1 MTQATPSAAPPKK
14 RSLFKR
20 PAWQDS
26 PKDDDADIFSHS
38 NEFADIIADEARR
51 RAEEKKQEETRRTR
65 KHSQPRDS
73 KRRRTSNPDD
83 KKATASSTLKT
94 SPKRNK
100 TPLSPLPVQSPPA
113 SLAARY
119 DSLATSNSSAVSLPH
134 KDSLVIELGDSE
146 DDSHNVHKSP
156 APVAASHT
164 QNVAVR
170 RSKPSPVVILDDD
183 DEDEAEDEED
193 SMFAALRARARARIA
208 AKAAASS
215 AQGSDAPKAPITQ
228 LLITSRI
235 PNTNPLMV
243 KIRVD
248 TFIEKPRKAWC
259 AKQGL
264 SQRDTDNVFFTWK
277 GTRIYDSTSITRL
290 GITVDENGHVTIE
303 GDTNIYD
310 DVNLPKIHVE
320 AWTNELYKEYK
331 KEEAAAAAA
340 KMLAAEAPVVVEER
354 TPTPEPTPV
363 STKLRVILR
372 AKGRA
377 DFGLTVNPVC
387 TDVFKASQITCT
399 NKSYST
405 LQLPILQA
413 HTNPKLVLTKANQ
426 SHSCLTATDLCPWT
440 PWPTTRWRTGME
452 LKSCSSEH
460 VPTFFFTAVVVC
472 SVLASSF
479 F

>member
-1 MTQATPSAAPPKK
+1 MTQATQSAAPPKK

-51 RAEEKKQEETRRTR
+51 RAEEKKQDETRRAR

-73 KRRRTSNPDD
+73 KRRRTSDQDD
-83 KKATASSTLKT
+83 KKATASSTLKA
-94 SPKRNK
+94 SPGRSK

-119 DSLATSNSSAVSLPH
+119 DSLATSNSSATSLPH
-134 KDSLVIELGDSE
+134 KDSLVIELDDSG
-146 DDSHNVHKSP
+146 DDSHNVPKPP
-156 APVAASHT
+156 APAAVGHT
-164 QNVAVR
+164 QDVTVR
-170 RSKPSPVVILDDD
+170 QSRPSPVVILDDDDD

-215 AQGSDAPKAPITQ
+215 AQGSDTRKAPITQ

-248 TFIEKPRKAWC
+248 TYVEKPRKAWC

-264 SQRDTDNVFFTWK
+264 SQKDADNVFFTWK

-290 GITVDENGHVTIE
+290 GITVDDSGNVTIE

-320 AWTNELYKEYK
+320 AWTSELYKEYK
-331 KEEAAAAAA
+331 REEAAAAAA
-340 KMLAAEAPVVVEER
+340 RILAAEAPVVVEE

-377 DFGLTVNPVC
+377 DFGLTVNPHTTIAHIASAYKSQTGIDKNQPITLMFDGDRLMPLDTVA
-387 TDVFKASQITCT
+387 DYEMEDKDGIEVLFK
-399 NKSYST
+399 
-405 LQLPILQA
+405 
-413 HTNPKLVLTKANQ
+413 
-426 SHSCLTATDLCPWT
+426 
-440 PWPTTRWRTGME
+440 
-452 LKSCSSEH
+452 
-460 VPTFFFTAVVVC
+460 
-472 SVLASSF
+472 
-479 F
+479 

>member
-51 RAEEKKQEETRRTR
+51 RAEEKKQEETRRAR

-73 KRRRTSNPDD
+73 KRRRTSDSDD
-83 KKATASSTLKT
+83 KKAIASSTLKT
-94 SPKRNK
+94 SPGRSK

-113 SLAARY
+113 SLSARY
-119 DSLATSNSSAVSLPH
+119 DSLATSNSSAASLPH
-134 KDSLVIELGDSE
+134 KDSPVVEL
-146 DDSHNVHKSP
+146 DDSDNDSHSIHKTP
-156 APVAASHT
+156 TPVTASHT
-164 QNVAVR
+164 QDVTVR
-170 RSKPSPVVILDDD
+170 KSGPSPVIILDDD
-183 DEDEAEDEED
+183 DEDEAEEEED

-264 SQRDTDNVFFTWK
+264 SPKDTDNVFFTWK

-290 GITVDENGHVTIE
+290 GITVDDGGNVTVE

-372 AKGRA
+372 AKGKA
-377 DFGLTVNPVC
+377 DFGLTVNPHTTIAHIASAYKSQTGVDKNQPI
-387 TDVFKASQITCT
+387 TLMFDGDRLMPLDTVADYEMEDRDGIEVLFK
-399 NKSYST
+399 
-405 LQLPILQA
+405 
-413 HTNPKLVLTKANQ
+413 
-426 SHSCLTATDLCPWT
+426 
-440 PWPTTRWRTGME
+440 
-452 LKSCSSEH
+452 
-460 VPTFFFTAVVVC
+460 
-472 SVLASSF
+472 
-479 F
+479 

>member
-248 TFIEKPRKAWC
+248 TFIEKPRKAC
-259 AKQGL
+259 
-264 SQRDTDNVFFTWK
+264 
-277 GTRIYDSTSITRL
+277 TSITRL

-377 DFGLTVNPVC
+377 DFGLTVNPHTTIAHIASAYKSQTGIDKSQPITLMFDGDRLMPMDTVA
-387 TDVFKASQITCT
+387 DYEMEDRDGIEVLFK
-399 NKSYST
+399 
-405 LQLPILQA
+405 
-413 HTNPKLVLTKANQ
+413 
-426 SHSCLTATDLCPWT
+426 
-440 PWPTTRWRTGME
+440 
-452 LKSCSSEH
+452 
-460 VPTFFFTAVVVC
+460 
-472 SVLASSF
+472 
-479 F
+479 